1 MWIMLIATTILVA
14 GCTDKTT
21 PIDVP
26 VIETSDGETG
36 TLSTFNT
43 GTTAP
48 IDTGNI
54 ETNIATDEKDD
65 TISSETTKMDPP
77 ETREVL

>member
-1 MWIMLIATTILVA
+1 MLIATTVLVA

-21 PIDVP
+21 PVDLPITPIDKQN
-26 VIETSDGETG
+26 GETG
-36 TLSTFNT
+36 TLSTFTT
-43 GTTAP
+43 GTIAP
-48 IDTGNI
+48 IHSEEI